1 MLNLPNNR
9 QGFLDQLQHLIMYL
23 WDMLFKNVLGLE
35 HIKNHLVTTAETGRV
50 AHAQLFVGPEGSGVL
65 PMALAYAQYLLCGNT
80 GGKNDG
86 ENTVCNTKCNSL
98 THPDLHFAFPVSNSD
113 KVKSHAVSDH
123 YLEEWRQF
131 IKEQPYGNLFDWYR
145 HIGIEKKQGQIGV
158 DEAQDMVKKLSLK
171 SYEGGY
177 KVLIVWMAEKMNIS
191 AANKLLKLIEEP
203 PNKTILLLLAEEE
216 EQIINT
222 IRSRCQILNFPPL
235 AEQVITDALLLKGVA
250 QTEALTIA
258 LEANGNFNKALDLL
272 NKDSED
278 LVFERWFVQWVRSA
292 FKAKGNKGAVQE
304 LILWSEEVAK
314 TGREVQ
320 KKFLNY
326 CLTMMRQALLLNYK
340 ANELVHVK
348 VHMEGFDLRK
358 FAPFVHENNILDI
371 VMELEQAIFHV
382 ERNGNS
388 KLIFT
393 DLSIKLTR
401 LLHAKAA

>member
-1 MLNLPNNR
+1 
-9 QGFLDQLQHLIMYL
+9 
-23 WDMLFKNVLGLE
+23 MLFKNVLGLE
-35 HIKNHLVTTAETGRV
+35 HIKNHLVTTADTGRV

-65 PMALAYAQYLLCGNT
+65 PMALAYAQYLLCGNS
-80 GGKNDG
+80 GG
-86 ENTVCNTKCNSL
+86 ENEGANSACNAKCHTL

-131 IKEQPYGNLFDWYR
+131 VKEQPYGNLFDWYR

-158 DEAQDMVKKLSLK
+158 DEAQDVVKKLALK

-177 KVLIVWMAEKMNIS
+177 KVLIIWMAEKMNIS

-203 PNKTILLLLAEEE
+203 PAKTVLLLLAEEE

-222 IRSRCQILNFPPL
+222 IRSRCQILHFPPL
-235 AEQVITDALLLKGVA
+235 AEQAIADALVNRGA
-250 QTEALTIA
+250 NHTEAQSISQ
-258 LEANGNFNKALDLL
+258 EANGNFNKALDLL
-272 NKDSED
+272 HKDSED

-292 FKAKGNKGAVQE
+292 FKAKGNKGAIQE
-304 LILWSEEVAK
+304 LLLWSDEVAK

-320 KKFLNY
+320 KQFLNY
-326 CLTMMRQALLLNYK
+326 CLAIMRQALLLNYK
-340 ANELVHVK
+340 TPELVHAKIRV
-348 VHMEGFDLRK
+348 EGFDLQK

-371 VMELEQAIFHV
+371 VAELEKAIFHV

-401 LLHAKAA
+401 LLHAKAAKLKN

>member
-1 MLNLPNNR
+1 
-9 QGFLDQLQHLIMYL
+9 
-23 WDMLFKNVLGLE
+23 MLFKNVLGLE
-35 HIKNHLVTTAETGRV
+35 HIKNHLLTTAETGRV

-65 PMALAYAQYLLCGNT
+65 PMAIAYAQYLLCGNT
-80 GGKNDG
+80 GGENDG
-86 ENTVCNTKCNSL
+86 GNTVCNTKCNSL

-131 IKEQPYGNLFDWYR
+131 VKEQPYGNLFDWYR

-177 KVLIVWMAEKMNIS
+177 KVLIVWMAEKMNTS

-203 PNKTILLLLAEEE
+203 PNKTILLLLAEDE

-235 AEQVITDALLLKGVA
+235 TEQVITDTLLLRGVS

-292 FKAKGNKGAVQE
+292 FKAKGNKGAIQE

-348 VHMEGFDLRK
+348 VHMEGFDLNK

-371 VMELEQAIFHV
+371 VEELEEAIFHV

>member
-1 MLNLPNNR
+1 MPPTK
-9 QGFLDQLQHLIMYL
+9 LQHLKMYL
-23 WDMLFKNVLGLE
+23 WNMLFKNVLGLE

-80 GGKNDG
+80 GGENDG
-86 ENTVCNTKCNSL
+86 GNTVCNTKCNSL

-123 YLEEWRQF
+123 YLEEWRHF
-131 IKEQPYGNLFDWYR
+131 VKEQPYGNLFDWYR
-145 HIGIEKKQGQIGV
+145 QIGIEKKQGQIGV

-177 KVLIVWMAEKMNIS
+177 KILIVWMAEKMNIS

-203 PNKTILLLLAEEE
+203 PNKTVLLLLAEDE

-235 AEQVITDALLLKGVA
+235 PEQVITDELLLKGVG

-292 FKAKGNKGAVQE
+292 FKAKGNKGAIQE

-326 CLTMMRQALLLNYK
+326 CLTMIRQALLLNYN
-340 ANELVHVK
+340 ANELVYAK
-348 VHMEGFDLRK
+348 VHLEGFDLKK

-371 VMELEQAIFHV
+371 VKELEQAIFHV

>member
-1 MLNLPNNR
+1 
-9 QGFLDQLQHLIMYL
+9 
-23 WDMLFKNVLGLE
+23 MLFKNVLGLE

-80 GGKNDG
+80 GG
-86 ENTVCNTKCNSL
+86 ENEGGNMACNTKCQSL

-123 YLEEWRQF
+123 FLDEWRQF
-131 IKEQPYGNLFDWYR
+131 VKEQPYGNLFDWYR
-145 HIGIEKKQGQIGV
+145 LIGIEKKQGQIGV
-158 DEAQDMVKKLSLK
+158 DEAQDVVKKLSLK

-177 KVLIVWMAEKMNIS
+177 KILIVWMAEKMNVS

-203 PNKTILLLLAEEE
+203 PQKTVLLLLAEEE

-222 IRSRCQILNFPPL
+222 IRSRCQILHFPPL
-235 AEQVITDALLLKGVA
+235 AEQVITDELIRQGVN
-250 QTEALTIA
+250 QTEAFAIA
-258 LEANGNFNKALDLL
+258 QEANGNFNKALDLM

-292 FKAKGNKGAVQE
+292 FKAKGNKGAIQE
-304 LILWSEEVAK
+304 LILWSDEVSK
-314 TGREVQ
+314 MGREVQ
-320 KKFLNY
+320 KQFLNY
-326 CLTMMRQALLLNYK
+326 CLSLMRQALLLNYGAK
-340 ANELVHVK
+340 ELVHTKIHV
-348 VHMEGFDLRK
+348 EGFDLNK

-371 VMELEQAIFHV
+371 VKELETAIFHV
-382 ERNGNS
+382 ERNGNP

>member
-1 MLNLPNNR
+1 
-9 QGFLDQLQHLIMYL
+9 
-23 WDMLFKNVLGLE
+23 MLFKNVLGLE

-65 PMALAYAQYLLCGNT
+65 PMALAYAQYLLCGDT
-80 GGKNDG
+80 GGENDG

-131 IKEQPYGNLFDWYR
+131 VKEQPYGNLFDWYR
-145 HIGIEKKQGQIGV
+145 QIGIEKKQGQIGV

-177 KVLIVWMAEKMNIS
+177 KILIVWMAEKMNIS

-203 PNKTILLLLAEEE
+203 PNKTVLLLLAEDE

-235 AEQVITDALLLKGVA
+235 PEQVITDELLLKGVG

-292 FKAKGNKGAVQE
+292 FKAKGNKGAIQE

-326 CLTMMRQALLLNYK
+326 CLTMIRQALLLNYN
-340 ANELVHVK
+340 ANELVYAK
-348 VHMEGFDLRK
+348 VHLEGFDLKK

-371 VMELEQAIFHV
+371 VKELEQAIFHV